1 MIVGLTG
8 GIGSGKSVVAKVFET
23 LGAKIFNSDNKAK
36 EAYADPYIKRKVIDL
51 LGEKSYQNGKHNKS
65 YISEVIFSD
74 EELRL
79 KLNGIIH
86 PFVGDAFKS
95 FVEKNRNSL
104 VIKES
109 ALLVE
114 LKLHN
119 ELDKLI
125 VVTSPLSLRIERIM
139 KRDGLSKEAVINK
152 INAQSTDEQKSTV
165 ADYVIINDEEQAII
179 PQVLKIYQELTDV

>member
-51 LGEKSYQNGKHNKS
+51 LGEKSYKNGKLNKS
-65 YISEVIFSD
+65 HISEVIFSD